1 MAVSSVYYFCTLSDC
16 EFVREAAD
24 TPVGHADE
32 LVHHHPRHVALGQ
45 VGDGSSL
52 AELDIIELEVG
63 LGGVYDVVVTQ
74 HHTLGV
80 PGGPRGVAHHAA
92 LVDRHVGQ
100 PLR

>member
-63 LGGVYDVVVTQ
+63 LGGVHDVVVAQ
-74 HHTLGV
+74 HHTLRV
-80 PGGPRGVAHHAA
+80 PRGPRGVAHHAA